1 MITPEKM
8 YEVLFDNKEYV
19 YFIIS
24 NHFKKAEPNEKTYKT
39 MLKNNI
45 YFKYL
50 SYLNPSLKKQRQSI
64 IMLLNNFKNKF
75 WLKKD
80 SFSFL
85 LMLKEI
91 KNNNLSLQSALTIMP
106 DYKLYNG
113 FYEYLELIN
122 NQTKISTKKLYAV
135 AMLYEESGI
144 EAVIKFLIK
153 HNLVK

>member
-8 YEVLFDNKEYV
+8 YEVLFDN
-19 YFIIS
+19 
-24 NHFKKAEPNEKTYKT
+24 KAEPNEKTYKT

-50 SYLNPSLKKQRQSI
+50 SYLNPSLKKERQSI

-91 KNNNLSLQSALTIMP
+91 KNNNLSLQNALTIMP

-122 NQTKISTKKLYAV
+122 NQTKISIKKLYAV

>member
-1 MITPEKM
+1 
-8 YEVLFDNKEYV
+8 
-19 YFIIS
+19 
-24 NHFKKAEPNEKTYKT
+24 

-50 SYLNPSLKKQRQSI
+50 SYLNPSLKKERQSI

>member
-24 NHFKKAEPNEKTYKT
+24 NHFKKAKKKKKTYKT

-91 KNNNLSLQSALTIMP
+91 KNNNRKLST
-106 DYKLYNG
+106 
-113 FYEYLELIN
+113 
-122 NQTKISTKKLYAV
+122 
-135 AMLYEESGI
+135 ES
-144 EAVIKFLIK
+144 
-153 HNLVK
+153 